1 MTGSKMSVM
10 HVYYSKLELVKPSAG
25 SYYVKFYFAGRR
37 YRYFSATVLGKS
49 IFPNALVGV
58 ERERLA
64 QAMFFEFQTALA
76 SGWSPNQQSEATLL
90 EVVSNLKLKSD
101 DFSPKYFKELIGTV
115 NRFTAHLRRN
125 KLSQVKVKEA
135 QSQLFKTY
143 LETSTTTVSTFNHER
158 RRLSSLIGR
167 ILPEDV
173 SNPMGRIPCKK
184 EKHTLHKPFSDVGGV
199 LRDVQ
204 TFNDNLFICCLLTYG
219 CLLRPHKEIRLLT
232 WGDFSSDLSY
242 ISLEGKRN
250 KSGRNRIVP
259 VAPQIRSLLNKGEAD
274 QNIFSGGKPYNKFYF
289 QLLWR
294 RYAQQTNIL
303 EPNQTLYS
311 FRHTGAINVYNRFR
325 SVEKVRAVMG
335 HQSINTTLR
344 YLRGLEIET
353 LKQEE
358 MPVIEL

>member
-64 QAMFFEFQTALA
+64 QAMFFEFQSALS
-76 SGWSPNQQSEATLL
+76 SGWSPNQKSEATLL
-90 EVVSNLKLKSD
+90 EVVSNMKLKPD
-101 DFSPKYFKELIGTV
+101 DFSPKYYKELVGTI
-115 NRFTAHLRRN
+115 NRFTTYLRRDR
-125 KLSQVKVKEA
+125 LSQIKIREA
-135 QSQLFKTY
+135 HSQLFNTY

-167 ILPEDV
+167 ILPEDI
-173 SNPMGRIPCKK
+173 SNPLGRIPCKK
-184 EKHTLHKPFSDVGGV
+184 EKHTLHKPFSDVGIV
-199 LRDVQ
+199 LRDIQ
-204 TFNDNLFICCLLTYG
+204 KFNDNLFICCLRTYG
-219 CLLRPHKEIRLLT
+219 CLLRPLNEIRLLT

-259 VAPQIRSLLNKGEAD
+259 VAPQIRSLLNKGESD
-274 QNIFSGGKPYNKFYF
+274 ENIFSGGKSYNKFYF

-294 RYAQQTNIL
+294 RYTQQTNVL

-311 FRHTGAINVYNRFR
+311 FRHTGAINVYTRFK
-325 SVEKVRAVMG
+325 SVEKVRSVMG

-353 LKQEE
+353 LRQEE
-358 MPVIEL
+358 MPLIEL